1 MPKALVNGLR
11 LHYQRAGQGADL
23 VLIHGLAANVAF
35 WYLAVVPALIGEF
48 RVTAYDLRGHGYSD
62 TPPSGYTS
70 ADMAADLDALLDHLG
85 VERAHLVG
93 HSFGGA
99 IALHHAA
106 LHPERVASLTLA
118 DPLVPALQR
127 GRPVRPSPDA
137 EAELRRLRVSPRR
150 DSPEA
155 GLELL
160 EELASAHSPNG
171 AADARAF
178 MPFRAWKGSDQT
190 AERWRSLLETTTAR
204 EDFGAV
210 AGLTLEKI
218 GSLRQPTLAVFG
230 ERSPWLATGRVLE
243 ETLPDCRAA
252 VIRGVGHFHPLVR
265 PRVFVRHLREF
276 LTSTSD
282 SAFR

>member
-1 MPKALVNGLR
+1 MPKALVNGVR
-11 LHYQRAGQGADL
+11 IHYQRAGQGPDL

-85 VERAHLVG
+85 VARAHVVG

-99 IALHHAA
+99 VALHHAA
-106 LHPERVASLTLA
+106 LHPGRVASLALA

-150 DSPEA
+150 DPPEA

-171 AADARAF
+171 VAAPRAF

-210 AGLTLEKI
+210 AGLTLEQI
-218 GSLRQPTLAVFG
+218 RSLRQPTLAVFG

-252 VIRGVGHFHPLVR
+252 VVRGVGHFHPLVR
-265 PRVFVRHLREF
+265 PRVFVAHLREF
-276 LTSTSD
+276 LTSASD

>member
-1 MPKALVNGLR
+1 MPKALVNGAR
-11 LHYQRAGQGADL
+11 IHYQRAGQGPDL

-70 ADMAADLDALLDHLG
+70 ADMAVDLDALLDHLG
-85 VERAHLVG
+85 VERAHVVG

-99 IALHHAA
+99 VALHYAA
-106 LHPERVASLTLA
+106 LHPDRVASLTLA
-118 DPLVPALQR
+118 DPLVPVLQR

-210 AGLTLEKI
+210 AGLTLEQI
-218 GSLRQPTLAVFG
+218 RSLRQPTLVVFG

-243 ETLPDCRAA
+243 ETLPDCRGA

-276 LTSTSD
+276 LTSTSG
-282 SAFR
+282 STLR

>member
-106 LHPERVASLTLA
+106 LHPERVASLMLA

-127 GRPVRPSPDA
+127 GRPVKPSPDA

-150 DSPEA
+150 DTPEP

-171 AADARAF
+171 VADARAF
-178 MPFRAWKGSDQT
+178 MPFRAWKGSDQA
-190 AERWRSLLETTTAR
+190 AERWRSLLEATTAR

-210 AGLTLEKI
+210 AGLTLEQI
-218 GSLRQPTLAVFG
+218 RSLRQPTLAVFG

-243 ETLPDCRAA
+243 ETLPDCRGA

-276 LTSTSD
+276 LTSTSG
-282 SAFR
+282 SPLR